1 MYFNLERGIMSYTP
15 TKPAMGYIQATPIST
30 ASINNVVFDIHNDM
44 QTTETNGKTDLKS
57 NAIAIMALSR
67 DNDGSNYKS
76 SAYQINATQT
86 DLKQRGRIP
95 SEVTNYMQI
104 SEYAMDY
111 TDNVEPTE
119 SSTAG
124 SGNISF
130 TNHSHC
136 RIWRLNT

>member
-1 MYFNLERGIMSYTP
+1 MSYTP
-15 TKPAMGYIQATPIST
+15 TKPAIGYIQATAIST
-30 ASINNVVFDIHNDM
+30 SSIDNIIFDIHNDM
-44 QTTETNGKTDLKS
+44 QTTETDGKTDLAS
-57 NAIAIMALSR
+57 NSIAILALTR
-67 DNDGSNYKS
+67 DNDGTTSRS
-76 SAYQINATQT
+76 STYQVNATQT
-86 DLKQRGRIP
+86 DFKQRGRIP
-95 SEVTNYMQI
+95 SEVTNYMQV

-119 SSTAG
+119 SSTSG